1 MGHTLIVLLFNIMYL
16 KSNDYMI
23 LNLNKNITLS
33 NYNVNLIIYIIF
45 KITNYNFLFK
55 TKKLAIASLSILNK
69 ATANYIP

>member
-16 KSNDYMI
+16 KSNDYML

-33 NYNVNLIIYIIF
+33 SYNVNLIIYIIF